1 MDKDRSNMIFLSASI
16 PDPKRNKKYF
26 NTADIVAIRDSVR
39 ALATVI
45 IPDFKLVWGGHPAIS
60 PMIRFVI
67 EKMGS
72 FANEHVIL
80 YQSKFFKNNYPEDN
94 KFFEKVIFTEEL
106 EDREASLKL
115 MRDEMLNS
123 YSFKAGIFI
132 GGMEGVEQEYE
143 LFKTLHPN
151 ATLFPV
157 ASTGGA
163 AKLLFEESEFDFPTS
178 LKTDYAYMSLFKTL
192 IINQ

>member
-1 MDKDRSNMIFLSASI
+1 MIFLSASI
-16 PDPKRNKKYF
+16 PDPERNKKYF

-72 FANEHVIL
+72 YANEHVIL
-80 YQSKFFKNNYPEDN
+80 YQSEFFKNEYPDDY
-94 KFFEKVIFTEEL
+94 KFFEKVIITEEL
-106 EDREASLKL
+106 EDRESSLKL
-115 MRDEMLNS
+115 MRDRMLKS
-123 YSFKAGIFI
+123 YNFRAGIFI
-132 GGMEGVEQEYE
+132 GGMEGVEQEFD
-143 LFKTLHPN
+143 LFKSSHPD
-151 ATLFPV
+151 AFLFPV

-163 AKLLFEESEFDFPTS
+163 AQLIFEKSGLDFPKS
-178 LKTDYAYMSLFKTL
+178 LQTEYAYMSLFKTL